1 MKLRYTVVTA
11 CAIALVAA
19 PTAMAK
25 SFSGTVS
32 GEGISAKYTIKN
44 KGSKKVCVTYGG
56 SQSSNEPEDIK
67 FSVKGEGSFKY
78 GSPLESKCVSDKK
91 FAKALKKANKVKAK
105 GSGAYGEKIKGTL
118 K

>member
-1 MKLRYTVVTA
+1 MKLKFTVVAA

-25 SFSGTVS
+25 SFSGTVKGS
-32 GEGISAKYTIKN
+32 GISAEYTIKN
-44 KGSKKVCVTYGG
+44 KGDKVCVEYGG
-56 SQSSNEPEDIK
+56 SKTSNEPETVK
-67 FSVKGEGSFKY
+67 FSVKNGGSFKP
-78 GSPLESKCVSDKK
+78 SNPTKSSCKTDKG

-105 GSGAYGEKIKGTL
+105 GSGAYPGEDIKGTL

>member
-1 MKLRYTVVTA
+1 MKLKFTLAAA

-32 GEGISAKYTIKN
+32 GDGISANYTIKN
-44 KGSKKVCVTYGG
+44 QGKKVCVTYGG
-56 SQSSNEPEDIK
+56 SSSSNEPEEIK
-67 FSVKGEGSFKY
+67 FSVKGEGSLKY
-78 GSPLESKCVSDKK
+78 GNPLKSKCVGDKG

-105 GSGAYGEKIKGTL
+105 GTGAYGEKFKGTL